1 MRHCRFTVALALA
14 GLISAA
20 SGAGAQTPDPEAQA
34 RLELALSADATTD
47 GTRDPVVRTR
57 DLLRDPRWLDMLR
70 SGFPVRLHYRL
81 ELWRSRGAWF
91 DAFEREVNW
100 DVVVRHEP
108 LLDQYQVTTITPS
121 GASENR
127 YGTLDRLAVAI
138 GVPYRI
144 PMAPGDDGTFYYT
157 ITLQVTTLS
166 DSDLDELERFLSGEL
181 GPAAGSGQD
190 FGDAVGRGMTRLLLK
205 LAGLPS
211 LRLEARSGEFE
222 TTGNGE

>member
-1 MRHCRFTVALALA
+1 MNRWFAVVLALA
-14 GLISAA
+14 GLLTAA
-20 SGAGAQTPDPEAQA
+20 PPAGAQTPEAGGNA
-34 RLELALSADATTD
+34 RLEITLSDGSADNGAD
-47 GTRDPVVRTR
+47 DPVVRTR
-57 DLLRDPRWLDMLR
+57 ELLRDPRWLDMLR

-91 DAFEREVNW
+91 DAFDKDVGW

-108 LLDQYQVTTITPS
+108 LLDQYHVATITPS
-121 GASENR
+121 GATEQR
-127 YGTLDRLAVAI
+127 YGTLERLAEAI
-138 GVPYRI
+138 SIPYRI
-144 PMAPGDDGTFYYT
+144 PMPPEGDGKYYYT

-166 DSDLDELERFLSGEL
+166 DSDLDELQRFLSGEL

-211 LRLEARSGEFE
+211 LRLEARSEEFE
-222 TTGNGE
+222 TR